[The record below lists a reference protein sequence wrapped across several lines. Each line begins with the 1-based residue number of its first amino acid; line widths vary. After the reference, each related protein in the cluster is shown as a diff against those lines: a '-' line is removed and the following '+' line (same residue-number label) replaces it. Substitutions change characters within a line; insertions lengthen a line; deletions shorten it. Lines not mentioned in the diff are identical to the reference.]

1 MTTIDHDDDDPRF
14 HMTQPN
20 DKCILTYSAP
30 STTRCEHEGTSL
42 LWLNSKGASQI
53 STARQR
59 NETFTAGSVLLP
71 CLYKMVCDSFFKIL
85 KTHFYPNEEKAGVS

>member
-1 MTTIDHDDDDPRF
+1 
-14 HMTQPN
+14 MTQPI

-59 NETFTAGSVLLP
+59 NETFTAGSVLQLP
-71 CLYKMVCDSFFKIL
+71 RLYNGM
-85 KTHFYPNEEKAGVS
+85 